1 MNRHRYIGHKRRILT
16 DEEVRAILAIDECG
30 VCHRRYTNADIARMF
45 GVAPSTISHIR
56 KA

>member
-1 MNRHRYIGHKRRILT
+1 MNRHRYVGHKRRILT
-16 DEEVRAILAIDECG
+16 DEEVRAILAIDECDA
-30 VCHRRYTNADIARMF
+30 CHRRYTNADIARMF